1 MINHYFFLAENAL
14 ELRHLL
20 VGSEITAIVSPHL
33 GELRLQFCKGTESKE
48 LRLNWETNFF
58 LFKIEE
64 NDLRLPK
71 QYEKQLFGAWQ
82 QTITHVHQA
91 AFDRYWVLSLS
102 DGSAL
107 VIKCFP
113 IHGNALLL
121 KDGEVLSVF
130 RRSRQKDFSFD
141 LHQLNMNSPSQTQCL
156 EMLQSATAFSKP
168 LPQQPMAFWEAWLP
182 HRSFCWDIS
191 AKSVVPSEKAQAQA
205 PLTIAKA
212 AFMGILP
219 DFIFRQ
225 KKESAIKQLE
235 LHEKQLLGKLN
246 TAQDAL
252 MNLLDA
258 VDFQTQGQLLLAN
271 LHALSA
277 GLKEVKIERWDLP
290 GEMVRIKLDPQLS
303 LVENANRL
311 FQKAKN
317 QHIALEKQEEYLA
330 HLQRQLDQIKLQKES
345 LSQLERLRDFKKVDV
360 NAASSQKVAAP
371 WRVFKL
377 QGFEVWIGKSATG
390 NDELLRRGHKDD
402 FWLHARDV
410 SGSHVLIRNAGKKV
424 PQPVLEKAASW
435 AAFYSKGKNEQFCP
449 VSYTAR
455 KYVRKP
461 KGAAPGAVVV
471 DRENVLI
478 VPPLAPSASE

>member
-1 MINHYFFLAENAL
+1 MINHYFFLAEVAR

-20 VGSEITAIVSPHL
+20 VGCEITAIVSPHL
-33 GELRLQFCKGTESKE
+33 GELRFQFRKGNDYTELQ
-48 LRLNWETNFF
+48 LNWETNFF
-58 LFKIEE
+58 LFKISED
-64 NDLRLPK
+64 DLRMPK
-71 QYEKQLFGAWQ
+71 QYEKQLFGAWN
-82 QTITHVHQA
+82 QTITEVQQA
-91 AFDRYWVLSLS
+91 TFDRYWVLSLS
-102 DGSAL
+102 DGSEL

-121 KDGEVLSVF
+121 KEGAVLSVF
-130 RRSRQKDFSFD
+130 RRSRQKDYAFD
-141 LHQLNMNSPSQTQCL
+141 LSKLDRHSPSHSRCL
-156 EMLQSATAFSKP
+156 EMIQTTSAFSKP
-168 LPQQPMAFWEAWLP
+168 LPQQSLAFWEAWLQ
-182 HRSFCWDIS
+182 HRSFFWDVTS
-191 AKSVVPSEKAQAQA
+191 KTVVPSEKSQSQA
-205 PLTIAKA
+205 PLSIAKE
-212 AFMGILP
+212 AFKSILP
-219 DFIFRQ
+219 AFVFKQ
-225 KKESAIKQLE
+225 KKESAIRQLE
-235 LHEKQLLGKLN
+235 MQEKQLLGKQH
-246 TAQDAL
+246 TAQEAML
-252 MNLLDA
+252 SLLDA
-258 VDFQTQGQLLLAN
+258 VDYQTQGQLLLAN
-271 LHALSA
+271 LHALGG
-277 GLKEVKIERWDLP
+277 GLKEVQLERWDAP
-290 GEMVRIKLDPQLS
+290 GALVRIKLDPTLS
-303 LVENANRL
+303 IVENANRL

-330 HLQRQLDQIKLQKES
+330 HLQNQLDQLKLQKEN
-345 LSQLERLRDFKKVDV
+345 LTQLERLRDFKKVDL

-371 WRVFKL
+371 WRVFRL

-402 FWLHARDV
+402 YWLHARDV

-449 VSYTAR
+449 VSYTPR